1 MKLYRHTRYPNRWYA
16 HSRSIGWVMFPA
28 EPNGWTKR
36 EPARGVDPLYVREAP
51 VSLAANTGIPTDG
64 VTGGSDF
71 FEAA

>member
-1 MKLYRHTRYPNRWYA
+1 
-16 HSRSIGWVMFPA
+16 MFPA